1 MLMDL
6 LRSLYEWVVAWAG
19 TPYASVALFGIAF
32 AESSFFPIPPDTLMI
47 PLAISRPPLALVF
60 ATLATVASVLGGA
73 FGYAIGKWGGQPVL
87 HRFFNQEKVRMVQ
100 HYYHKYDVWAIGVA
114 GFTPIPYKLFTISA
128 GVFDLNFKRFMLASL
143 LGRGGRFFLVGGLI
157 MVFGETIQGFID
169 EYFDV
174 AAVAFTVLLIGGF
187 YVLNVLGKRMKPV
200 EAQPEAE

>member
-1 MLMDL
+1 MDL

>member
-1 MLMDL
+1 MDL
-6 LRSLYEWVVAWAG
+6 LHSLYEWVVAWAH
-19 TPYASVALFGIAF
+19 TPYASIALFGIAF

-47 PLAISRPPLALVF
+47 PLAISRPPAALLF
-60 ATLATVASVLGGA
+60 AALATLASVLGGA

-87 HRFFNQEKVRMVQ
+87 RRLFAQEKIRMVQ

-128 GVFDLNFKRFMLASL
+128 GVFDLDFKRFMLASI

-157 MVFGETIQGFID
+157 MVFGETIQWFID
-169 EYFDV
+169 EYFDL

-187 YVLNVLGKRMKPV
+187 YVLNVLGKRMKPLEAPAEV
-200 EAQPEAE
+200 E